1 MFQGSRHREYRFHAK
16 TVRIQCLFTFEQC
29 RGIRYRLLLDSPHG
43 GAVRNAIAADVI
55 SNPQRRARPGAVTG
69 FDRFVVAVIS
79 FLVTVRDHIV
89 NDPEFCRQL
98 NLVRMAFESFP
109 QRLSLCSQ
117 FFDSHF
123 GKL

>member
-1 MFQGSRHREYRFHAK
+1 MPLSQAPN
-16 TVRIQCLFTFEQC
+16 
-29 RGIRYRLLLDSPHG
+29 RGRGPVLV
-43 GAVRNAIAADVI
+43 A
-55 SNPQRRARPGAVTG
+55 G
-69 FDRFVVAVIS
+69 FDPFVVAVIS
-79 FLVTVRDHIV
+79 CLVTVRDQIV